1 MSSTVK
7 YASFFVRL
15 WWRRPP
21 HEDAATAE
29 WHGEVEH
36 VQTGMKWQFD
46 NIDDLL
52 AFLSRQFTHPGT
64 WHPGE

>member
-21 HEDAATAE
+21 HADAATAE

-52 AFLSRQFTHPGT
+52 AFLSRQFTHLGT